1 MINLIIGSRGSGK
14 TKHLIEL
21 VNETTKASK
30 GNVVCIEKGSTLRF
44 DVTSAAKL
52 CDVDE
57 YGVNG
62 YDAYYGFLCGICA
75 GNYDITDVF
84 CDATYKIVGEK
95 DFDLIAD
102 FLERVS
108 ALAEEANVKFTFTL
122 SCDERDIPDRVFTFA
137 AKC

>member
-21 VNETTKASK
+21 VNETAKTSK

-44 DVTSAAKL
+44 DVTSAVKL

-84 CDATYKIVGEK
+84 CDATYKNVGEK

>member
-21 VNETTKASK
+21 VNETAKTSK
-30 GNVVCIEKGSTLRF
+30 GNVVCIEKGNTLTF
-44 DVTSAAKL
+44 DVTSAVKL